1 MRHAFKDAR
10 LIASIL
16 AAVSH
21 LIGRVDAGQRA
32 TLCGTADLDNGS
44 PVSEFY
50 EPPFAYAGTIK
61 KVTITLQSSAFG
73 ASDQKKLRDMERGA
87 ALAIE

>member
-16 AAVSH
+16 AGVSH
-21 LIGRVDAGQRA
+21 LIGRVDASQRA

-44 PVSEFY
+44 PVSEVY
-50 EPPFAYAGTIK
+50 EPPFRIRRYHQEGNDHP
-61 KVTITLQSSAFG
+61 SALG